1 MTTVTPSL
9 ILTAFVVFCR
19 VGGCILLM
27 PGFSSPRLMIQ
38 ARLFV
43 AIAASLA
50 MTPLVLD
57 DVEPLV
63 GKAAPLALFAI
74 MAFESLKGA
83 VIGLLGRVFFVALET
98 MGMAISMAIGL
109 SANLGAPID
118 EGEALPGVVTLITLG
133 ATLLIFIT
141 DLHWEVFRGLA
152 ASYAV
157 LPVHDTFDAR
167 ISLVQLVDATT
178 RTFLLTLRIASPFLI
193 FSIIANASI
202 GIINKLVPQIP
213 VTFVATPFLLFGG
226 GLLFYFTISPALD
239 MFMAA
244 FGSWLKTG

>member
-1 MTTVTPSL
+1 MTSVTPTL

-63 GKAAPLALFAI
+63 AKAAPLALFAI
-74 MAFESLKGA
+74 MAFESLKGI

-98 MGMAISMAIGL
+98 MGMAISLAVGL
-109 SANLGAPID
+109 SSNLGAPVD
-118 EGEALPGVVTLITLG
+118 EGEALPGLVTLITLG
-133 ATLLIFIT
+133 ATVLIFIT
-141 DLHWEVFRGLA
+141 NMHWEVFRGLA

-167 ISLVQLVDATT
+167 ISLVQIVDATT
-178 RTFLLTLRIASPFLI
+178 RTFLLTLRIASPFLV
-193 FSIIANASI
+193 FSIIANAAI
-202 GIINKLVPQIP
+202 GIVNKLVPQIP
-213 VTFVATPFLLFGG
+213 VTFVSTPFLLFGG

-244 FGSWLKTG
+244 FGSWLRTG